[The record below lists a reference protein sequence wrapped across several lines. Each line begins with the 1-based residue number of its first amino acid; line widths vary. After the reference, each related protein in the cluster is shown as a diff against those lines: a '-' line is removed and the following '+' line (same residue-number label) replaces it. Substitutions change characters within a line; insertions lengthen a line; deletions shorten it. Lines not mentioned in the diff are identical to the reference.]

1 MRIGF
6 LLIAVAA
13 AFGAAPLRAQEA
25 IAPDPERPV
34 IGLVLG
40 GGGALGLAHVGVI
53 AELEKAGVEPDIV
66 VGTSMGAVIGS
77 LYAAGY
83 TAEEL
88 EEVVT
93 STKWG
98 ALFRDGSARRR
109 LAFRRKEEDLVFPTN
124 YKFGIEDGKLKLPRG
139 LIQGRR
145 LQQMIVELTS
155 ARTLASDF
163 DKLPRRF
170 RAVATD
176 IETFEPVV
184 LGEGDLASAVFASMA
199 VPGLLPPQ
207 KIGDKTLIDGGLSS
221 NVPIHVARD
230 LGADLLIV
238 VNLSTEPK
246 KAEDIRDVIGV
257 VGQIATYL
265 TLEKAKAEMATLAE
279 SDILLAPDLA
289 GFSPTDFDK
298 GAALME
304 KGREAAE
311 VKAGALLR
319 VAARQGRKPSPQ
331 SVSPSPAVISSIRIE
346 NDTDFP
352 DRFAE
357 RAVSQPVGEPL
368 NYAELERDLDDLYG
382 ADSFSNVSYR
392 LEASGEDRADLV
404 IQLSP
409 KDIGDTYA
417 RFGLTL
423 ATDFQTDAEF
433 NILAGLI
440 RRNLNRRGGEARGLL
455 RIGDDPR
462 LFAEF
467 YQPTDARQTWFL
479 SASADVTR
487 DFARQFDSNTQA
499 FGEYRVDAARFDIA
513 AGRVFDRVVEARVGL
528 AQEWG
533 RVANSV
539 GFEFAE
545 PFQYD
550 DFSFVARISA
560 DSFDNAFFPTR
571 GGLASV
577 EYRHSLDTDD
587 TPFNRSRV
595 GGAVRFAAPL
605 AGGVFVPAAEFGFA
619 LDPASV
625 SIAPDLPVAFVGFET
640 LGGPLRLSGLPQDSL
655 RGRHKTLLS
664 LGYYRDIAGGAEMFG
679 RPLYVGASIEAGNTF
694 LELDEFDF
702 SALLY
707 GGSVFVGSPTPI
719 GPIFLGV
726 GYTEGGDTAAYL
738 QIGRTF

>member
-1 MRIGF
+1 
-6 LLIAVAA
+6 
-13 AFGAAPLRAQEA
+13 
-25 IAPDPERPV
+25 
-34 IGLVLG
+34 
-40 GGGALGLAHVGVI
+40 
-53 AELEKAGVEPDIV
+53 
-66 VGTSMGAVIGS
+66 
-77 LYAAGY
+77 
-83 TAEEL
+83 
-88 EEVVT
+88 
-93 STKWG
+93 
-98 ALFRDGSARRR
+98 
-109 LAFRRKEEDLVFPTN
+109 
-124 YKFGIEDGKLKLPRG
+124 
-139 LIQGRR
+139 
-145 LQQMIVELTS
+145 MIVDLTS
-155 ARTLASDF
+155 ARTLESDF

-207 KIGDKTLIDGGLSS
+207 KLGDKTLIDGGLSS
-221 NVPIHVARD
+221 NVPIYVARD

-246 KAEDIRDVIGV
+246 RAEDIKDVIGV
-257 VGQIATYL
+257 VGQIAAYL
-265 TLEKAKAEMATLAE
+265 TLEKAKAEIATLAE
-279 SDILLAPDLA
+279 SDILMAPNLA

-311 VKAGALLR
+311 AQADAFAR
-319 VAARQGRKPSPQ
+319 VAALQGFKEPPA
-331 SVSPSPAVISSIRIE
+331 VAAPKPAVISSIRIE
-346 NDTDFP
+346 NGTEFP
-352 DRFAE
+352 DRFVE
-357 RAVSQPVGEPL
+357 GSISQPLGESL
-368 NYAELERDLDDLYG
+368 DYAELERDLDDLYG

-392 LEASGEDRADLV
+392 LEASGEDNADLV

-423 ATDFQTDAEF
+423 ATDFQSDAEF

-467 YQPTDARQTWFL
+467 YQPTDARQTWFV

-487 DFARQFDSNTQA
+487 DFVRQFDSNTQA
-499 FGEYRVDAARFDIA
+499 FGEFRVDAVRFDLT
-513 AGRVFDRVVEARVGL
+513 AGRVFDRVVEVRAGL

-533 RVANSV
+533 RIGNSV
-539 GFEFAE
+539 GFEFAT
-545 PFQYD
+545 PFSYD
-550 DFSFVARISA
+550 DLSFVARVSA
-560 DSFDNAFFPTR
+560 DSFDNAFFPTK
-571 GGLASV
+571 GVLANI
-577 EYRHSLDTDD
+577 EYRDGLGTDD
-587 TPFNRSRV
+587 SPFNRSRV
-595 GGAVRFAAPL
+595 GGSIRFAAPL

-619 LDPASV
+619 LDPAFV
-625 SIAPDLPVAFVGFET
+625 SIDPNLPATVLGFET

-664 LGYYRDIAGGAEMFG
+664 LAYYRDIAGGAEMFG
-679 RPLYVGASIEAGNTF
+679 RPLYVGASLEAGNTF

>member
-1 MRIGF
+1 MAAALCF
-6 LLIAVAA
+6 LAVAQ
-13 AFGAAPLRAQEA
+13 AQEPLA
-25 IAPDPERPV
+25 ERSERPV

-88 EEVVT
+88 EKIV
-93 STKWG
+93 SSADW
-98 ALFRDGSARRR
+98 ASLFRDGSARGR
-109 LAFRRKEEDLVFPTN
+109 LAFRRKEEELVFPTT
-124 YKFGIEDGKLKLPRG
+124 YRFGVANGRLKLPRG

-145 LQQMIVELTS
+145 LQQMIVDLAS

-163 DKLPRRF
+163 DDLPRRF

-184 LGEGDLASAVFASMA
+184 LGDGDLASAVFASMA

-221 NVPIHVARD
+221 NVPIHVARS

-246 KAEDIRDVIGV
+246 RAEDIKDVIGV
-257 VGQIATYL
+257 VGQIAAYL
-265 TLEKAKAEMATLAE
+265 TLEKAKAEMATLT
-279 SDILLAPDLA
+279 DKDVLLAPDLK
-289 GFSPTDFDK
+289 GFSATDFDK
-298 GAALME
+298 GRALME
-304 KGREAAE
+304 RGRLAAQ
-311 VKAGALLR
+311 R
-319 VAARQGRKPSPQ
+319 RSAAFERIADLQGHPAPPPASAPE
-331 SVSPSPAVISSIRIE
+331 PAVIASIRIE
-346 NDTDFP
+346 NDTDYP
-352 DRFAE
+352 DRFVAG
-357 RAVSQPVGEPL
+357 AISQPMGAPL
-368 NYAELERDLDDLYG
+368 DYAKLERDLDDLYG
-382 ADSFSNVSYR
+382 SDSFSNVSYR
-392 LEASGEDRADLV
+392 LEANAAGGADLV

-423 ATDFQTDAEF
+423 ATDFQSDAEF
-433 NILAGLI
+433 NILAGVV

-479 SASADVTR
+479 SASADVSR
-487 DFARQFDSNTQA
+487 DLVRQFDSDTQA
-499 FGEYRVDAARFDIA
+499 FGEFRVDAARFDIA
-513 AGRVFDRVVEARVGL
+513 AGRVFDRVVEVRAGL

-533 RVANSV
+533 RIANSV
-539 GFEFAE
+539 GFEFAS
-545 PFQYD
+545 PFEYED
-550 DFSFVARISA
+550 LSFVARVSA

-571 GGLASV
+571 GALAGV
-577 EYRHSLDTDD
+577 EYRDSLGADD
-587 TPFNRSRV
+587 SPFNRSRV
-595 GGAVRFAAPL
+595 GGSIRFAAPL

-619 LDPASV
+619 LDPAFVSV
-625 SIAPDLPVAFVGFET
+625 DPALPISVIGFET

-655 RGRHKTLLS
+655 RGRHKTLVS
-664 LGYYRDIAGGAEMFG
+664 LAYYRNIAGGTEIFG
-679 RPLYVGASIEAGNTF
+679 RPVYVGATLEAGNVFTRT
-694 LELDEFDF
+694 DEISF

-707 GGSVFVGSPTPI
+707 GGSVFLGAPTPI
-719 GPIFLGV
+719 GPVFLGV
-726 GYTEGGDTAAYL
+726 GYTEGGDSAAYL